1 MAESIVINADAFF
14 DRLTHLYNLWKSDK
28 RASDGSF
35 GGADSIVVLA
45 GKAEQESSYQKHNA
59 LHVSRKEAITPLRTL
74 CCNTLSGNADG
85 LHSSGCWVTNFQQP

>member
-14 DRLTHLYNLWKSDK
+14 DRLTHLHNSWKADK
-28 RASDGSF
+28 RASDGVF

-59 LHVSRKEAITPLRTL
+59 LHVSRKGAKRLLSVLL
-74 CCNTLSGNADG
+74 CYNVLENAND
-85 LHSSGCWVTNFQQP
+85 LLSSGCWATNFQQL

>member
-14 DRLTHLYNLWKSDK
+14 DRLTHFYNLWKSDK
-28 RASDGSF
+28 RAGDGVF

-59 LHVSRKEAITPLRTL
+59 LHVSPREGRRR
-74 CCNTLSGNADG
+74 
-85 LHSSGCWVTNFQQP
+85 H

>member
-14 DRLTHLYNLWKSDK
+14 DRLTHFYNSWKSDK
-28 RASDGSF
+28 RAGDGIF

-59 LHVSRKEAITPLRTL
+59 LHVSRQEARRQL
-74 CCNTLSGNADG
+74 
-85 LHSSGCWVTNFQQP
+85 

>member
-14 DRLTHLYNLWKSDK
+14 DRLTHLYNSWKADK
-28 RASDGSF
+28 RSADGVF

-59 LHVSRKEAITPLRTL
+59 LHVSPSSPERSLQIMRCQTTFR
-74 CCNTLSGNADG
+74 NADD
-85 LHSSGCWVTNFQQP
+85 LFSFGCSATNFRRP

>member
-14 DRLTHLYNLWKSDK
+14 DRLTHLYNSWKSDK
-28 RASDGSF
+28 RASDGVF

-59 LHVSRKEAITPLRTL
+59 LHVSRKEAGIPLRTF

-85 LHSSGCWVTNFQQP
+85 LLSFGCWGTNFQQP